1 MNLELR
7 PTPNASNGNT
17 LSRSAFC
24 YHCSDAVIHVR
35 FRPIHKHTTK
45 HNSADERWQIRPWRL
60 AINPRMLKTLVM
72 DVLVFKPQFSPR
84 LSRIFFSAS
93 SRLSRNF
100 RGRLA
105 GLAQIPAGGRPT
117 RGAFGLW
124 VLIEKKNNQH
134 LPI

>member
-35 FRPIHKHTTK
+35 FRPIHVHKHTK

-60 AINPRMLKTLVM
+60 AINL
-72 DVLVFKPQFSPR
+72 
-84 LSRIFFSAS
+84 
-93 SRLSRNF
+93 
-100 RGRLA
+100 
-105 GLAQIPAGGRPT
+105 
-117 RGAFGLW
+117 
-124 VLIEKKNNQH
+124 
-134 LPI
+134 